1 MFFGILTLLTALA
14 ISSVAAYYSIIGL
27 MAIFSGATTSIAV
40 MGVCLEIGK
49 LICASWTFTNWKT
62 SPFVMKTYFIG
73 AVIVLMLI
81 TSLGIF
87 GFLSKAH
94 IQQSSNTILMESK
107 IQRIEL
113 KITQRQ
119 KEIGRHQSRLNI
131 LDKAF
136 EKYIS
141 LGAVTKGF
149 QKIGEMESD
158 TTLLKTK
165 IQGLENE
172 IDNFTDEKFDMKTE
186 INLAEVETGPIR
198 YVASMLYDD
207 VSERELER
215 AVRWIIIL
223 LIFVFDPLAVVLVIA
238 ANISL
243 RDYRK
248 ERKMA
253 TRTITVMPDLS
264 DKEVIDKENVAEY
277 EEEDGSEDFKI
288 LTWETFSR
296 NLKNYKGKK

>member
-1 MFFGILTLLTALA
+1 MFFGLLTLFTALA
-14 ISSVAAYYSIIGL
+14 ISTVAAFYSIVGL
-27 MAIFSGATTSIAV
+27 MSIFAGATTAIAV
-40 MGVCLEIGK
+40 MGVSLEVGK

-62 SPFVMKTYFIG
+62 SPIIMKSYFIS
-73 AVIVLMLI
+73 AIVILMII

-87 GFLSKAH
+87 GFLSRAH
-94 IQQSSNTILMESK
+94 ITQSSPTTLLTERIE
-107 IQRIEL
+107 RIEL
-113 KITQRQ
+113 KVVQKNIQITRYQ
-119 KEIGRHQSRLNI
+119 GRLNTI
-131 LDKAF
+131 DDALQR
-136 EKYIS
+136 YIE
-141 LGAVTKGF
+141 LGAVSKGLR
-149 QKIGEMESD
+149 KIGEMEEE
-158 TTLLKTK
+158 TNLLNTK
-165 IQGLENE
+165 IETLEKE
-172 IDNFTDEKFDMKTE
+172 IDDFTDEKFSMKTE
-186 INLAEVETGPIR
+186 INLAEVEVGPIR

-277 EEEDGSEDFKI
+277 EEENGSEDFKI
-288 LTWETFSR
+288 LTWDIFKK
-296 NLKNYKGKK
+296 LKKL